1 MQTGE
6 DTQGLRKIID
16 FTRLISLFI
25 LSIHF
30 YISCYAAFQTWGFT
44 TEMTNRIVLNIGKT
58 GLFIGILKP
67 KLAALLFLLISLIG
81 AKGKKDEQ
89 VRKDTIAM
97 YVGSGLLFYF
107 VSVLCFYMHTTATI
121 ITISYIGLTALGYL
135 LILTGGVRLSRLIS
149 LGLQKDIFNTE
160 NETFP
165 QEERLLE
172 NEYSVN
178 LPARYALKKKLR
190 NSWINFINPFRGLL
204 VVGTPGAGKSYFVIR
219 HVIDQHLKKGFCMFI
234 YDFKF
239 DDLTKIA
246 YNKLMQY
253 QSNFPIKPKFYLIN
267 LDDLSKTHRSNPLDP
282 QSMEDITD
290 ATEASRTILL
300 GLNREWIKKQGEF
313 FVESPIN
320 FLTAIIWYLRKY
332 KNGRYCTLPHVIE
345 LMQAEY
351 EELFPILKEEEEI
364 KVLVNPFISAYQ
376 NQAMEQLEGQI
387 ASAKISLA
395 RLSSPQLYYVLSGND
410 FTLDINNPENP
421 KVVCMGNNPQK
432 LQTYGAV
439 LSLYISRVI
448 KLANRKNQLKSSLIF
463 DEFPTIYF
471 NNIDSLIATARS
483 NKVSTTLGIQDY
495 SQLKKDYGR
504 EQAEVIMN
512 IVGNIIS
519 GQVTGDTAKQLS
531 ERIGKIMQERNSVSI
546 NSSETSVSKST
557 QLEYA
562 VPASKIS
569 GLSSGS
575 FVGMVADNPDEK
587 IELKVFHSEIQND
600 HAGIKAE
607 EAAYRPIPVIA
618 QVSATDVEENY
629 KMIKAEVASL
639 IEKEIGILK
648 ARKEAQ
654 DMAEEAEIF
663 ENKNIAKSPKQGKK
677 ANNMTRKSEALNNI
691 VNQTKKDIG
700 KSKELVN
707 NKEQALSR

>member
-30 YISCYAAFQTWGFT
+30 YISCYEAFQAWHLTVEIT
-44 TEMTNRIVLNIGKT
+44 TRIIINIGKT
-58 GLFIGILKP
+58 GLFMGMLKP
-67 KLAALLFLLISLIG
+67 KLAALVFLLISLVG
-81 AKGKKDEQ
+81 AKGKKEEKT
-89 VRKDTIAM
+89 RKETIAI
-97 YVGSGLLFYF
+97 YLGAGLLLYF
-107 VSVLCFYMHTTATI
+107 ISSLCFYLQASAVI
-121 ITISYIGLTALGYL
+121 ITMSYIGLTAIGYL

-149 LGLQKDIFNTE
+149 LGLTKDVFNTE

-172 NEYSVN
+172 NEYSIN
-178 LPARYALKKKLR
+178 LPARYALKKKTR

-219 HVIDQHLKKGFCMFI
+219 HVIDQHLKKGFSMFI

-246 YNKLMQY
+246 YNKLLMY
-253 QSNFPIKPKFYLIN
+253 KDNFKVKPQFYLIN
-267 LDDLSKTHRSNPLDP
+267 FDDLSRTHRSNPLDP

-300 GLNREWIKKQGEF
+300 GLNRDWIKKQGEF

-320 FLTAIIWYLRKY
+320 FLTAIIWYLRRY
-332 KNGRYCTLPHVIE
+332 RDGRYCTLPHVIE
-345 LMQAEY
+345 LMQADY
-351 EELFPILKEEEEI
+351 EELFPLLKEEEEI
-364 KVLVNPFISAYQ
+364 KVLINPFISAYQ
-376 NQAMEQLEGQI
+376 NKATDQLEGQV

-410 FTLDINNPENP
+410 FTLDINNPQAP

-463 DEFPTIYF
+463 DEFPTIFF

-495 SQLKKDYGR
+495 SQLKKEYGR

-546 NSSETSVSKST
+546 NSADTSVSKST

-575 FVGMVADNPDEK
+575 FVGMVADNPDKK
-587 IELKVFHSEIQND
+587 IDLKIFHSEIQND
-600 HAGIKAE
+600 HAAIKAE
-607 EAAYRPIPVIA
+607 EDQYQPIPAIA
-618 QVSATDVEENY
+618 NVSALDVEEIY
-629 KMIKAEVASL
+629 KMIKADIADL
-639 IEKEIGILK
+639 IELEIGVLK
-648 ARKEAQ
+648 AKKEAL
-654 DMAEEAEIF
+654 DAA
-663 ENKNIAKSPKQGKK
+663 
-677 ANNMTRKSEALNNI
+677 
-691 VNQTKKDIG
+691 QTKLAPE
-700 KSKELVN
+700 SR
-707 NKEQALSR
+707 EQACEGIKIKDTKQRIKRSKKSNITHAKQPIIKLGLEGENDKPMSM